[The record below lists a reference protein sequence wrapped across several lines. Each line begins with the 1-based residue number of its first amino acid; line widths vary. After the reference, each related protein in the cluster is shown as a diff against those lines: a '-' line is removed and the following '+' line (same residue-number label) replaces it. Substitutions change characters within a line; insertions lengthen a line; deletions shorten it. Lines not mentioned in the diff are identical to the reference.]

1 MEGAGS
7 AGQGSGKVIGDI
19 KKNVQRNQIELN
31 KTVIAVNLM
40 TESCCT
46 AVVSS
51 TLHASIS
58 L

>member
-19 KKNVQRNQIELN
+19 KKNLQHNQIELN

-46 AVVSS
+46 AVVNS